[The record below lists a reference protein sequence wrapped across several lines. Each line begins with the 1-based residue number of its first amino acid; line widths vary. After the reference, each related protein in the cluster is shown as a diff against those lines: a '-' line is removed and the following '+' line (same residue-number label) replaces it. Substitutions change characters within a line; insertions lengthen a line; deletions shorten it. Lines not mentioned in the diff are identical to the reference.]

1 MDDLTPMEPEFRELP
16 PENPQAPDG
25 YYGTGVKPQGRKLH
39 IGLLVLLCVL
49 LAGNLLVAFLSLGVD
64 RSGGSTTAQERDEL
78 LLQSMGGLPTSDEDE
93 KNTMT
98 ISDDLSLLEIYEVCA
113 PGSAVV
119 TAQTDRSIYCAVGV
133 VLTEDGYVLTDT
145 AMATVGG
152 KLTVTLYDG
161 STFDAT
167 YVGVDSGGTMAVLK
181 INATDLSTATVDEE
195 IMLRTEEILSDMRS
209 PAQISLELT
218 VSDVP
223 EEMRL
228 YWGLPEGV
236 FVTQI
241 DSDGVAYRAGL
252 RTGDV
257 LLRIGRFEINTSG
270 DYLEAL
276 GRYDSD
282 DTVRVYLFRDGE
294 VYYTD
299 ISFEA
304 EETESH

>member
-1 MDDLTPMEPEFRELP
+1 MDDLTPMEPEYRELP
-16 PENPQAPDG
+16 PENPVEPDG

-64 RSGGSTTAQERDEL
+64 RSGKSTSSQEREALLFQNMGEL
-78 LLQSMGGLPTSDEDE
+78 PPSDED
-93 KNTMT
+93 NTHAVMVT
-98 ISDDLSLLEIYEVCA
+98 DDLSLLGIYKVCA

-119 TAQTDRSIYCAVGV
+119 TAQTDRSVYCAVGV
-133 VLTEDGYVLTDT
+133 VLTSDGYILTDT

-152 KLTVTLYDG
+152 NLTVTLYDG
-161 STFDAT
+161 TSFEAT

-181 INATDLSTATVDEE
+181 INAEGLATASVDEE
-195 IMLRTEEILSDMRS
+195 IMHRTEEILADMRPLS
-209 PAQISLELT
+209 QVSLNLT

-236 FVTQI
+236 FVAEI
-241 DSDGVAYRAGL
+241 DSSGIAYRAGL
-252 RTGDV
+252 RIGDV
-257 LLRIGRFEINTSG
+257 LLRIGRYAITSSG
-270 DYLEAL
+270 DYLEAM
-276 GRYDSD
+276 GHYENG
-282 DTVRVYLFRDGE
+282 DTVRIYLFRNGE

-304 EETESH
+304 ESS

>member
-1 MDDLTPMEPEFRELP
+1 MDDLTPMEPEYRELP
-16 PENPQAPDG
+16 PENPVEPDG

-64 RSGGSTTAQERDEL
+64 RTGNTTTAQEREEL
-78 LLQSMGGLPTSDEDE
+78 LLQSMGGLPATDGDE
-93 KNTMT
+93 KPAVTVT
-98 ISDDLSLLEIYEVCA
+98 DDLSLLEIYEVCA

-119 TAQTDRSIYCAVGV
+119 TTQTEYSIYCAVGV
-133 VLTEDGYVLTDT
+133 VLTEDGYILTDT

-152 KLTVTLYDG
+152 KLSVTLYDG
-161 STFDAT
+161 STYEAA

-181 INATDLSTATVDEE
+181 INAANLTTAAVDEE
-195 IMLRTEEILSDMRS
+195 ILLRAEEILSDMRS
-209 PAQISLELT
+209 TAQVSLELT

-257 LLRIGRFEINTSG
+257 LLRIGRYEITGSG
-270 DYLEAL
+270 DYLDAI
-276 GRYDSD
+276 GRYEEG
-282 DTVRVYLFRDGE
+282 DTVRIYLFRDGE
-294 VYYTD
+294 IYYTD
-299 ISFEA
+299 VCLVG
-304 EETESH
+304 ETQ